1 MIINYRM
8 NAGYQP
14 LSLWY
19 HQEEGGGR
27 NLGEACHIYDIFTF
41 LIDAKIE
48 KVEAYSISP
57 TTEHYSSRDNF
68 TALLKFS
75 DGSIATLTYS
85 ALGNPKHPKELME
98 VYVDGKVI
106 KLEDY
111 KEMHIIMK
119 NTKKI
124 TSKRAEKGH
133 FEELDAFATAI
144 INKQEWPIPL
154 WQQAQAMQIAL
165 DVDKCL
171 EQ

>member
-1 MIINYRM
+1 M

-119 NTKKI
+119 KTKKI
-124 TSKRAEKGH
+124 TSKLAEKGH
-133 FEELDAFATAI
+133 FEELDAFANAI

-171 EQ
+171 KQ